1 VKSRGPVRHTAR
13 PAPHVSF
20 HADGDGGLLFNGQA
34 QTIFQLDHA
43 AAFLW
48 CSLAEDCAAADLA
61 RDYAQRA
68 DIGLDE
74 AMAHLSALIDR
85 WREMGLLADSTA
97 ADDAL
102 GARSRAGVR
111 IPLSVSPRRPVT
123 IACRVL
129 NADIAVRFVEPAL
142 AALCAPLLDGLA
154 GPRPRAWNALID
166 IRRVERSGAALLC
179 PGRPPFNVPD
189 LRELPPAVLA
199 TVVRVAL
206 QHSADYPAI
215 HAAMVS
221 MPDGAVVLPA
231 PSGRGKS
238 TLAAG
243 LWSAGFE
250 TMCDDTIVLDRET
263 MAASPVIPY
272 ICLKSGSWPAIAD
285 RLPGLWQHPAYRR
298 PDGMH
303 VRYIRTGTGRAL
315 RHAAARHA
323 LPVRTL
329 VFPSY
334 DPTRP
339 TEWRSLTTAQ
349 ALDRLLPCVDP
360 IGHGFDAAD
369 IDRLIAWVDGVDRY
383 ALSHA
388 SVEDGIAAV
397 KEIASS

>member
-1 VKSRGPVRHTAR
+1 
-13 PAPHVSF
+13 VSF
-20 HADGDGGLLFNGQA
+20 HADGAGGLLFNGQA

-61 RDYAQRA
+61 RDYAHRA

-74 AMAHLSALIDR
+74 AMAHLTALIDR
-85 WREMGLLADSTA
+85 WRGMGLLADSA
-97 ADDAL
+97 IADDTAF
-102 GARSRAGVR
+102 GGRSRADGVR
-111 IPLSVSPRRPVT
+111 IPLSVSPRRPVS

-142 AALCAPLLDGLA
+142 ARLCAPLLDGLA
-154 GPRPRAWNALID
+154 GPPPRAWNALID
-166 IRRVERSGAALLC
+166 VRRVERGGAALLC
-179 PGRPPFNVPD
+179 PGRPPFNMPN
-189 LRELPPAVLA
+189 LRELAPAVLA

-206 QHSADYPAI
+206 QHSADYPAV

-250 TMCDDTIVLDRET
+250 TMCDETIVLNRET

-303 VRYIRTGTGRAL
+303 VRYIRTGGGRTP
-315 RHAAARHA
+315 RHA
-323 LPVRTL
+323 LPVRAL
-329 VFPSY
+329 VFPGY

-339 TEWRSLTTAQ
+339 TEWHPLTTAQ

-397 KEIASS
+397 REIASA